1 MTHHEDWK
9 PILLVSKYLNKHH
22 REYPNRH
29 QQKDRDDAA
38 KILKRK
44 MSKSNTMDKKISNDQ
59 ED

>member
-9 PILLVSKYLNKHH
+9 SILLVSKYPNKH
-22 REYPNRH
+22 
-29 QQKDRDDAA
+29 QQIDRDDAA